1 VTASLPSP
9 STDRM
14 RDLNMRDL
22 SHRVRSAGGRQTE
35 GDCGDCGVSGRGSQR
50 EVAVAGGKLGPPHGR
65 EREAVERDR
74 KGGH

>member
-1 VTASLPSP
+1 
-9 STDRM
+9 M

-35 GDCGDCGVSGRGSQR
+35 GDCGVSGRGSQR

-65 EREAVERDR
+65 EREAAPGPPHGREREAEERDR
-74 KGGH
+74 KGGR